1 MGLRGMWDEL
11 GGKQLPPFKA
21 KSSMMEVL
29 VAERVR
35 RVFEAIHS
43 LARILLG
50 LHILHLPNS
59 QATSSI
65 A

>member
-1 MGLRGMWDEL
+1 MRYRDVL
-11 GGKQLPPFKA
+11 GEKQLPLFMA
-21 KSSMMEVL
+21 KSSLMEVL
-29 VAERVR
+29 VAERVGR
-35 RVFEAIHS
+35 EFEAIHS
-43 LARILLG
+43 LAHTLWG